1 MGARQERYIN
11 QDEDYLEKSIKKD
24 QSLKD
29 IYTTF
34 KTNDLH
40 QICSITLEPVQYY
53 LIKCRID
60 GIYFT

>member
-40 QICSITLEPVQYY
+40 QICSIP
-53 LIKCRID
+53 
-60 GIYFT
+60 